1 VRHQDETDSRFLATA
16 RDGDS
21 AFEGEKKQEEDF
33 ADDPT
38 KNPF

>member
-1 VRHQDETDSRFLATA
+1 MRHQVETDSRFLVTA
-16 RDGDS
+16 RNGDS

-38 KNPF
+38 KTPF